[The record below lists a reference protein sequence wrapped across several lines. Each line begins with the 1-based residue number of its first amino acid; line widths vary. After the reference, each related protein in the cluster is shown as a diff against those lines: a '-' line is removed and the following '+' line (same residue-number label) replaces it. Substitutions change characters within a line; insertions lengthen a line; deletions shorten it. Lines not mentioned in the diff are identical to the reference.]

1 MMLKIN
7 LKGGCAMYT
16 DDLKETTLSSEKVY
30 NGRLLH
36 VYNDKISLP
45 NGHTSTR
52 EIVRHV
58 GAVCI
63 VPITENNEV
72 IIEKQFRYPFNEVLT
87 EIPAGKLD
95 SKDEDPLDAAKRELK
110 EETGYTADTW
120 TYLGIYY
127 PTVAYTDEKIY
138 IYMARN
144 LHRGTQ
150 HLDDD
155 EFLHYYSVPLET
167 LIEDIKNDK
176 IPDGKTQ
183 LGILKAARIF
193 GY

>member
-1 MMLKIN
+1 
-7 LKGGCAMYT
+7 MYT
-16 DDLKETTLSSEKVY
+16 DDLKETTLSSEEVY
-30 NGRLLH
+30 SGRLLH

-155 EFLHYYSVPLET
+155 EFLHYYSVPLEK
-167 LIEDIKNDK
+167 LIEDVKNDK

-183 LGILKAARIF
+183 LAILKAARIF

>member
-1 MMLKIN
+1 
-7 LKGGCAMYT
+7 MYT
-16 DDLKETTLSSEKVY
+16 DDLKETTLSSEEVY

-36 VYNDKISLP
+36 VYNDTISLP

-144 LHRGTQ
+144 LHRGSQ

-167 LIEDIKNDK
+167 LIEDVKNDR